1 MSYEIPPRILCVED
15 DQDISGY
22 IRVMLKIAGYQTVV
36 APNVIEGL
44 RLAKS
49 EHFDLYLFDYNLP
62 DGTGL
67 ELCKMIRAL
76 DARTPILFYSSATE
90 MGLEQ
95 ALIAAG
101 AQGYISKM
109 EAFDILEQTIS
120 NLIESGGVKS
130 SLTSSP
136 AGASPSGEVPSGMF
150 SQVDF
155 DRFVERYNAD
165 YHFLLIRASTGHYEC
180 LLTSFLVLK
189 DLCTA
194 INKLHEVGRFEF
206 RIIPYPISLRA
217 NEAFL
222 ADLGFAEA
230 EIDRIDGFLKFVKET
245 QGREFE
251 EILDEGVLIQC
262 VRRSDLIQPT
272 I

>member
-1 MSYEIPPRILCVED
+1 MSYETPPRVLCVED

-22 IRVMLKIAGYQTVV
+22 IRIMLKIAGYQTVV
-36 APNVIEGL
+36 AQNVIEGL

-49 EHFDLYLFDYNLP
+49 EHFDVYLLDYNLP

-67 ELCKMIRAL
+67 ELCKLIRAL
-76 DARTPILFYSSATE
+76 DTHTPILFYSNATE
-90 MGLEQ
+90 PGLQQ
-95 ALIAAG
+95 AVIAAG
-101 AQGYISKM
+101 AQGFINKM
-109 EAFDILEQTIS
+109 EAFDILEQTIT

-130 SLTSSP
+130 SITSTQ
-136 AGASPSGEVPSGMF
+136 SGEVPAGMF
-150 SQVDF
+150 SQQDF

-165 YHFLLIRASTGHYEC
+165 YHFLLMRASTGYYDC

-189 DLCTA
+189 DLYTA
-194 INKLHEVGRFEF
+194 ISKLHEVGRFEF

-217 NEAFL
+217 NQVFL
-222 ADLGFAEA
+222 TDLGFSETDM
-230 EIDRIDGFLKFVKET
+230 DRIDGFLKFIKET

-262 VRRSDLIQPT
+262 VRRSDSIQPT